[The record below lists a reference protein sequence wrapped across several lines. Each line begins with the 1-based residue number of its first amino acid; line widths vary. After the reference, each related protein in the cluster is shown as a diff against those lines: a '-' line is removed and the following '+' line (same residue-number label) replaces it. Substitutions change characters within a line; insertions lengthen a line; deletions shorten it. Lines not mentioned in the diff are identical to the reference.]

1 MSFFEISNQADNN
14 EFSINSSFSKIKE
27 NFTENDGLLDFK
39 NSSLELKEKHLGKF
53 ISFLQK
59 DADFYALVKEKLTDD
74 DLQEITKQK
83 LRKNMTCEQID
94 DLLKKCELFIDFLEN
109 QDATKILSEIS
120 ESLDVVGELLNKIV
134 EIEANDSESKENT
147 YQGLFFKIF

>member
-1 MSFFEISNQADNN
+1 MSFFEISSQEDKKISNN
-14 EFSINSSFSKIKE
+14 STFLDINE
-27 NFTENDGLLDFK
+27 NFTEKEDILALK
-39 NSSLELKEKHLGKF
+39 NSSSELNEKHLGKF

-59 DADFYALVKEKLTDD
+59 DADFYALVKEKLTDE
-74 DLQEITKQK
+74 DLKEITKQK

-94 DLLKKCELFIDFLEN
+94 DLLKKSELFIDFLEN

-147 YQGLFFKIF
+147 YQG

>member
-1 MSFFEISNQADNN
+1 MSFFEVSNKEDNN
-14 EFSINSSFSKIKE
+14 ELSINSTFSKGKE
-27 NFTENDGLLDFK
+27 NLTENE

-59 DADFYALVKEKLTDD
+59 DVDFYALVKEKLTDD
-74 DLQEITKQK
+74 DLKEITKQK

-109 QDATKILSEIS
+109 QEATKILSEIS
-120 ESLDVVGELLNKIV
+120 ESLEVVRELLNKIV
-134 EIEANDSESKENT
+134 EIEATDSDSKENT
-147 YQGLFFKIF
+147 YQG

>member
-1 MSFFEISNQADNN
+1 MSFFEISNKEDNN
-14 EFSINSSFSKIKE
+14 ELSINSTFSKINE
-27 NFTENDGLLDFK
+27 NFTENEKDGLLDLK

-74 DLQEITKQK
+74 DLKEITKQK

-94 DLLKKCELFIDFLEN
+94 DLLKKSELFIDFLEN

-147 YQGLFFKIF
+147 YQG

>member
-1 MSFFEISNQADNN
+1 MSFFEVSNKEDNN
-14 EFSINSSFSKIKE
+14 ELSINSTFSKGKE
-27 NFTENDGLLDFK
+27 NLTENENNSFLEIK

-59 DADFYALVKEKLTDD
+59 DVDFYALVKEKLTDD
-74 DLQEITKQK
+74 DLKEITKQK

-109 QDATKILSEIS
+109 QEATKILSEIS
-120 ESLDVVGELLNKIV
+120 ESLEVVRELLNKIV
-134 EIEANDSESKENT
+134 EIEATDSDSKENT
-147 YQGLFFKIF
+147 YQG

>member
-1 MSFFEISNQADNN
+1 MSFFEISNKEDNN
-14 EFSINSSFSKIKE
+14 ELSINSTFSKINE
-27 NFTENDGLLDFK
+27 NFTENEKDGLLDLK

-74 DLQEITKQK
+74 DLKEITKQK

-94 DLLKKCELFIDFLEN
+94 DLLKKSELFIDFLEN

-120 ESLDVVGELLNKIV
+120 ESLDVVGDLLNKIV

-147 YQGLFFKIF
+147 YQG